1 MGTILI
7 SLFVFSILLFLISL
21 FLKDPYK
28 EIREEVDQLSMQQLQ
43 ELYQIKK
50 KLKVLEEEL
59 LVNDIELS
67 PPLSQMGSSDKKLV
81 HDIIK
86 NQVWSL
92 AQQGTPMEQIA
103 KLSSL
108 SVQDVHGILMEFSFR
123 GEKHE

>member
-7 SLFVFSILLFLISL
+7 SLFIFSILLFLTSF

-28 EIREEVDQLSMQQLQ
+28 EIREEIDQLSMQQLQ

-59 LVNDIELS
+59 LINDIELS
-67 PPLSQMGSSDKKLV
+67 PPLSQMGSSDKKIV

-92 AQQGTPMEQIA
+92 AQQGTPIEQIA

-108 SVQDVHGILMEFSFR
+108 PVQDVQGILMEFSFR
-123 GEKHE
+123 GEKYE

>member
-7 SLFVFSILLFLISL
+7 SLFVFSILLLLVSF

-28 EIREEVDQLSMQQLQ
+28 EIREELDQLSMQQLQ
-43 ELYQIKK
+43 EVYQIKK

-59 LVNDIELS
+59 LVSDIELS
-67 PPLSQMGSSDKKLV
+67 LPLSQMGSSDKKIV

-92 AQQGTPMEQIA
+92 AQQGTPIEQIA

-108 SVQDVHGILMEFSFR
+108 SFQDVQGILMEFSFR

>member
-7 SLFVFSILLFLISL
+7 SLFVFSILLLLVSF

-28 EIREEVDQLSMQQLQ
+28 EIREELDQLSMQQLQ
-43 ELYQIKK
+43 EVYQIKK

-59 LVNDIELS
+59 LVSDIELS
-67 PPLSQMGSSDKKLV
+67 PPLSQMGSSDKKIV

-92 AQQGTPMEQIA
+92 AQQGTPIEQIA

-108 SVQDVHGILMEFSFR
+108 SFQDVQGILMEFSFR

>member
-7 SLFVFSILLFLISL
+7 SLFVFSILLFLVSL

-28 EIREEVDQLSMQQLQ
+28 EIREELDQLSMQQLQ
-43 ELYQIKK
+43 ELYLIKK

-59 LVNDIELS
+59 LVDDIELS
-67 PPLSQMGSSDKKLV
+67 PPLSQTGSSDKKIV

-92 AQQGTPMEQIA
+92 AQQGTPIEQIA

-108 SVQDVHGILMEFSFR
+108 SVQDVQGILMEFSFR

>member
-7 SLFVFSILLFLISL
+7 SLFIFSILLFLVSL

-28 EIREEVDQLSMQQLQ
+28 EIREELDQLSMQQLQ

-59 LVNDIELS
+59 LVDDIELS
-67 PPLSQMGSSDKKLV
+67 PPLSQMGSSDKKTV

-108 SVQDVHGILMEFSFR
+108 SVQDVQGILMEFSFR